1 MAEKFVSFIN
11 VFGTALSRLG
21 LRRLIALGLGA
32 VALMA
37 VILFSSFYLT
47 RPIHETLYVGLT
59 RDDVNRMGVALGEEG
74 INFDVSSDGTS
85 VQVPVG
91 MAEKARMLLAE
102 KGLPTSN
109 NAGYELFDKMGS
121 LGLTSFMQ
129 EITRQR
135 ALEGEIARTI
145 QAVQGVKAARVHIV
159 LPDKGSFRRA
169 NQKPTASVIIR
180 SDGGFRTESAQA
192 IRQLV
197 AAAVPS
203 LESGSVTVL
212 DTSGQLLASGD
223 DATNGAS
230 VMMAALE
237 TQLAAKIDNNIR
249 KQLAPYLGL
258 DHFQTSVQVALDT
271 DRRQTNE
278 TIFDPESQV
287 ARSVRS
293 LRDQDDS
300 QNSRN
305 NDAVGVEQNIPQE
318 EIAAGGGENSSD
330 KRDRREEITNY
341 EISSKNISTISDGYQ
356 LKKLS
361 VAVVVDR
368 SKLMAALESDEN
380 AANQPSID
388 EQLATIRQ
396 MVAAA
401 SGMDE
406 SRGDLVQVTAVDF
419 IHADEDNL
427 TPIETPLWSQLAHYV
442 PSLINGG
449 ALLAAILLILFLGI
463 RPLMREMRTI
473 ETSTGESS
481 PTNDTMPALP
491 EGVQMA
497 HINDGTYSLPAPALG
512 DLRQKMKVPPQTRLE
527 QMMALDEERFA
538 GILRDWIR
546 QDKAQQDKTQTA
558 PFSAPSSLKPA

>member
-1 MAEKFVSFIN
+1 MREGMAEKFVGFIN
-11 VFGTALSRLG
+11 LFKAALVQLG
-21 LRRLIALGLGA
+21 LRRLLALGLSGL
-32 VALMA
+32 ALMG
-37 VILFSSFYLT
+37 VILFSSLYLT
-47 RPIHETLYVGLT
+47 RPVHETLYVGLT
-59 RDDVNRMGVALGEEG
+59 RDDINRMGVALSEAG
-74 INFDVSSDGTS
+74 INFDVSSDGTA

-135 ALEGEIARTI
+135 ALEGEISRTI

-212 DTSGQLLASGD
+212 DTSGQLLAAGD
-223 DATNGAS
+223 DASNGAPI
-230 VMMAALE
+230 MMAALE
-237 TQLAAKIDNNIR
+237 SQLAAKIDDNIR

-271 DRRQTNE
+271 DKRQINE
-278 TIFDPESQV
+278 TIFDPDSQV

-330 KRDRREEITNY
+330 KRDRREEVTNY
-341 EISSKNISTISDGYQ
+341 EISSKNVSTISDGYQ

-368 SKLMAALESDEN
+368 AKLLTTTDDPHTQTEATLPTDNVEAQLE
-380 AANQPSID
+380 
-388 EQLATIRQ
+388 TIRQ

-401 SGMDE
+401 AGLDSA
-406 SRGDLVQVTAVDF
+406 RGDLVNVTAVDF
-419 IHADEDNL
+419 IDPDSQNIL
-427 TPIETPLWSQLAHYV
+427 PQETPLWNELAQYI
-442 PSLINGG
+442 PSLINAGV
-449 ALLAAILLILFLGI
+449 LLAAILLILFLGV
-463 RPLMREMRTI
+463 RPLMREMRNSDSLQDEANQSDNTLPVMSDGI
-473 ETSTGESS
+473 EAS
-481 PTNDTMPALP
+481 MP
-491 EGVQMA
+491 
-497 HINDGTYSLPAPALG
+497 HDGTYTANMPTLG
-512 DLRQKMKVPPQTRLE
+512 DLRQKMRIPPQARLE
-527 QMMALDEERFA
+527 QMIELDEERFA
-538 GILRDWIR
+538 GVLRDWIR
-546 QDKAQQDKTQTA
+546 QDKAPGNSGA
-558 PFSAPSSLKPA
+558 SI

>member
-1 MAEKFVSFIN
+1 MAEKFVGFIN
-11 VFGTALSRLG
+11 LFSAALGRLG
-21 LRRLIALGLGA
+21 LRRLIALGLAGL
-32 VALMA
+32 ALMG
-37 VILFSSFYLT
+37 VILFSSLYLT
-47 RPIHETLYVGLT
+47 KPVNETLYVGLS
-59 RDDVNRMGVALGEEG
+59 RDDVNRMGVALNEAGL
-74 INFDVSSDGTS
+74 NFDVSSDGTS

-129 EITRQR
+129 EVTRQR

-169 NQKPTASVIIR
+169 NQKPTASVVIR
-180 SDGGFRTESAQA
+180 SDGGFRTQSATA

-203 LESGSVTVL
+203 LEAGSVTVL
-212 DTSGQLLASGD
+212 DTNGQLLASGD
-223 DATNGAS
+223 DASNGPS
-230 VMMAALE
+230 VMMASLE
-237 TQLAAKIDNNIR
+237 SQMATKIDDNIR

-271 DRRQTNE
+271 DKRQISE

-293 LRDQDDS
+293 MRDQDDS

-330 KRDRREEITNY
+330 KRDRREEVTNY

-356 LKKLS
+356 IKKLS
-361 VAVVVDR
+361 VAVVVDKAKLL
-368 SKLMAALESDEN
+368 SKTEGDSGEDPSLET
-380 AANQPSID
+380 
-388 EQLATIRQ
+388 QLETIRQ
-396 MVAAA
+396 MVAVA
-401 SGMDE
+401 SGLD
-406 SRGDLVQVTAVDF
+406 SARGDMVNITAVDF
-419 IHADEDNL
+419 IDPDSQNL
-427 TPIETPLWSQLAHYV
+427 VPLETPLLQQLSAYI

-449 ALLAAILLILFLGI
+449 ALLVAILLILFLGV
-463 RPLMREMRTI
+463 RPLMREMRPSV
-473 ETSTGESS
+473 EATGEASTS
-481 PTNDTMPALP
+481 KTALP
-491 EGVQMA
+491 VVSDNIDAAAA
-497 HINDGTYSLPAPALG
+497 HDGTYSATTPALG
-512 DLRQKMKVPPQTRLE
+512 DLRQKMRMPPQTRLE
-527 QMMALDEERFA
+527 QMIEIDEERFA
-538 GILRDWIR
+538 GVLRDWIR
-546 QDKAQQDKTQTA
+546 QDKAPTA
-558 PFSAPSSLKPA
+558 PNATL

>member
-1 MAEKFVSFIN
+1 MAEKFVGFIN
-11 VFGTALSRLG
+11 LFGATLAKLG
-21 LRRLIALGLGA
+21 WRRLIALGLAGL
-32 VALMA
+32 ALTLT
-37 VILFSSFYLT
+37 ILFSSLYLT
-47 RPIHETLYVGLT
+47 RPIHETLYVGLS
-59 RDDVNRMGVALGEEG
+59 RDDVNRMGVALNEAG
-74 INFDVSSDGTS
+74 INFDVSSDGAT

-159 LPDKGSFRRA
+159 LPDKGSFRRVG
-169 NQKPTASVIIR
+169 QKPTASVIIR
-180 SDGGFRTESAQA
+180 SDGGFRANSAQA

-203 LESGSVTVL
+203 LDAGSVTVL

-223 DATNGAS
+223 DASNGAP

-237 TQLAAKIDNNIR
+237 TQFAAQIDDNIR

-258 DHFQTSVQVALDT
+258 DHFQTSVQVMLDT
-271 DRRQTNE
+271 DKRQINE
-278 TIFDPESQV
+278 TIFDPDSQV

-293 LRDQDDS
+293 MRDQDDS

-341 EISSKNISTISDGYQ
+341 EISSKNISTISDGYKVQ
-356 LKKLS
+356 KLS

-368 SKLMAALESDEN
+368 AQLLASMQEETGDAT
-380 AANQPSID
+380 QPD
-388 EQLATIRQ
+388 DFLAQKIETIRQ

-401 SGMDE
+401 SGLDA
-406 SRGDLVQVTAVDF
+406 SRGDIVNVTAVDF
-419 IHADEDNL
+419 IEADPDMM
-427 TPIETPLWSQLAHYV
+427 TPLDTPLWQQLAHYV

-449 ALLAAILLILFLGI
+449 ALLVAILLILFLGV
-463 RPLMREMRTI
+463 RPLMREMRGSDAVLPDSSQNS
-473 ETSTGESS
+473 ETLPVLNENIESS
-481 PTNDTMPALP
+481 AFNDDTYTPA
-491 EGVQMA
+491 Q
-497 HINDGTYSLPAPALG
+497 PALG
-512 DLRQKMKVPPQTRLE
+512 DLRQKMRIPPQARLE
-527 QMMALDEERFA
+527 QMIELDEERFA
-538 GILRDWIR
+538 GVLRDWIR
-546 QDKAQQDKTQTA
+546 QDKE
-558 PFSAPSSLKPA
+558 PSLTTPLHRAG